1 MDCNDELNIE
11 NNIGNKLILKI
22 AHVIISMT

>member
-11 NNIGNKLILKI
+11 NNIGNILILKI